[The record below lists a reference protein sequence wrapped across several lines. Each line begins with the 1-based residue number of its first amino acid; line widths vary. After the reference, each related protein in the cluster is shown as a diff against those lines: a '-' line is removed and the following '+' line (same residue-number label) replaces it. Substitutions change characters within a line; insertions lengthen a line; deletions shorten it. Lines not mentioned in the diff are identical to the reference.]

1 MLLFFTLGVIGAVAY
16 AATREGLLTAITSLV
31 NVVIS
36 GLVAFNFF
44 EPIANELEDMLSGSF
59 LAGFEDSIAL
69 FVPFAATLALLRV
82 ATNNLANTDL
92 ELPALAQQVG
102 SGAVAL
108 VTGYLAAGFLVVVLQ
123 TLPWGDTFLGF
134 DYSAT
139 ANTPK
144 VRNMLPPD
152 RVWLAMMN
160 RAGRATL
167 SQGEDYVTFDPEGT
181 FEIRYARLRR
191 FKE

>member
-1 MLLFFTLGVIGAVAY
+1 MLLFFTLAVMGAAAY
-16 AATREGLLTAITSLV
+16 AAAREGLLTAITSLV

-44 EPIANELEDMLSGSF
+44 EPIANELEELLRGSF
-59 LAGFEDSIAL
+59 LAGFEDAIAL
-69 FVPFAATLALLRV
+69 FAPFAATLAALRV
-82 ATNNLANTDL
+82 LTINLANTDL
-92 ELPALAQQVG
+92 ELPALLQQVG
-102 SGAVAL
+102 SGAIAL
-108 VTGYLAAGFLVVVLQ
+108 LTGYLVAGFLVVVFQ

-144 VRNMLPPD
+144 ARNLMPPD
-152 RVWLAMMN
+152 RVWLAMMS
-160 RAGRATL
+160 RAGAMPL
-167 SQGEDYVTFDPEGT
+167 SQEDSVTFDPEGS
-181 FEIRYARLRR
+181 FEIRYGRLRR